1 MGKCCTHLQ
10 KLYNYYYYYYYYYYY
25 FANVYNICHFLY
37 VYNVS
42 LHSKNGLLPISLK
55 NVAKCSCSKT
65 I

>member
-10 KLYNYYYYYYYYYYY
+10 KLYNFFFIIIF